1 MQKQK
6 IDEATRL
13 KLFSSSTETA
23 VSAVQLLKESGNKD
37 YLPVLFDLLITKPV
51 AELEKEVLN
60 LLATIKDKDSIPV
73 FTDALQNEKYKSI
86 RKVLTTACWQNGM
99 DFSPYMEVFINLIID
114 EEWEVAFEAFT
125 VIENFDH
132 FPPEEQY
139 QGLKIKMAGALK
151 KVNEQKQYF
160 LEEILKMTAD

>member
-13 KLFSSSTETA
+13 NLFSSSTEKA
-23 VSAVQLLKESGNKD
+23 VSAIQTLKETGNKN

-51 AELEKEVLN
+51 PELEKEILD
-60 LLATIKDKDSIPV
+60 LLATIKDKESIPV
-73 FTDALQNEKYKSI
+73 LIDALQNEKYKSI
-86 RKVLTTACWQNGM
+86 RTFITTACWQNGM

-132 FPPEEQY
+132 FPPEDQY
-139 QGLKIKMAGALK
+139 QGLKLKMASALK
-151 KVNEQKQYF
+151 RVNEQKQYF
-160 LEEILKMTAD
+160 LEEILKMTTE

>member
-1 MQKQK
+1 MQKPK

-13 KLFSSSTETA
+13 RLFSPSTET
-23 VSAVQLLKESGNKD
+23 VVTTIQSLKETGNKD
-37 YLPVLFDLLITKPV
+37 YLPVLFDLLITKPDH
-51 AELEKEVLN
+51 EIEKEILN
-60 LLATIKDKDSIPV
+60 LLATIKDKESIPV
-73 FTDALQNEKYKSI
+73 LIDALQNEKYKSI
-86 RKVLTTACWQNGM
+86 RKVLTSACWQNGM

-125 VIENFDH
+125 VIENFEH

-139 QGLKIKMAGALK
+139 QVLKLKMAGALK